1 MTDHP
6 FNTDAYAPA
15 EMATRVETVG
25 VAKANLD
32 AATMF
37 ALAVLAGAFIA
48 LDANLTT
55 MLFTGHG
62 LGYGVSREAGGLVFS
77 LGLMLVIVGGAELFT
92 RNGLIVT
99 WTRRAC
105 RRSPQPVP
113 HDQEA

>member
-1 MTDHP
+1 MTEHS
-6 FNTDAYAPA
+6 FNMDAYAPA
-15 EMATRVETVG
+15 EMATRVETVR
-25 VAKANLD
+25 VAKATLD

-37 ALAVLAGAFIA
+37 AFAVLAGAFIA
-48 LDANLTT
+48 LGANLTT
-55 MLFTGHG
+55 VLVTDHG

-77 LGLMLVIVGGAELFT
+77 LGLMLVIAGGPELFT

-105 RRSPQPVP
+105 RRSPQPMP